1 MSFSLSQNQPTS
13 WVESLWCAPELSKM
27 EVELTFRWLTGM
39 HSKENLNLLFFNLAW
54 IESLFRFQAA
64 CVDL

>member
-1 MSFSLSQNQPTS
+1 
-13 WVESLWCAPELSKM
+13 M